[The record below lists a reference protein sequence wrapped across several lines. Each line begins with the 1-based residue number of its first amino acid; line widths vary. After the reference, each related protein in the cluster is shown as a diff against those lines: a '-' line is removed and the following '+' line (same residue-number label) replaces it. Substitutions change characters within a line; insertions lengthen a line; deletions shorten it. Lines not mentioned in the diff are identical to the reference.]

1 MTKWPVSH
9 NYCEEKL
16 HYTLHNNPFL
26 WDSNLSFRPLRREKI
41 NYEWN
46 MTRYTTVKQLKIKV
60 GSRPSNSSKILKFWN
75 EFKIQVKVRQ
85 KCRKKSAKKLENN
98 GTAGA
103 RPVQGSM
110 WCVDWKVIKYFRK
123 QSCQLQSVAVWAR
136 ERERESDNNLNTGR
150 VIYFIAAQS
159 CRDVGCE
166 MFVEDLCFYV
176 RLTPIILLYCYCFCP
191 SYICPRSLF
200 WGMMKTMPMS
210 WHCPKQ
216 KNIPSR
222 CTFISS
228 APGGRL
234 KQSCYHGLTIIQY
247 VSESCQ
253 YM

>member
-1 MTKWPVSH
+1 
-9 NYCEEKL
+9 
-16 HYTLHNNPFL
+16 
-26 WDSNLSFRPLRREKI
+26 
-41 NYEWN
+41 
-46 MTRYTTVKQLKIKV
+46 
-60 GSRPSNSSKILKFWN
+60 
-75 EFKIQVKVRQ
+75 
-85 KCRKKSAKKLENN
+85 
-98 GTAGA
+98 
-103 RPVQGSM
+103 M
-110 WCVDWKVIKYFRK
+110 WGVDWKVIKYFRK

-210 WHCPKQ
+210 WQCPKQ

-234 KQSCYHGLTIIQY
+234 KQSCHHWLTICLLVMSVYRMLAMDFSAVLHDLKKNMKSFSNFCNFNSTIF
-247 VSESCQ
+247 
-253 YM
+253 